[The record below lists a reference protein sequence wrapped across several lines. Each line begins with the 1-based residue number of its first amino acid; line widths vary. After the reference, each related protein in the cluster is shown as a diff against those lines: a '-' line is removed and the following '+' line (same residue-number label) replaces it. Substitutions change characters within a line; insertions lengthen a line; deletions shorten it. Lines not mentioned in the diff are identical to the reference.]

1 MLGAIPIIADNR
13 IRAAMEQGEF
23 DHLAGAGQPL
33 RNLDSPY
40 DPDWW
45 LKQMLEREQLTRDDI
60 SIAREKRKR
69 SQSQRNS

>member
-33 RNLDSPY
+33 RNLDGHY

-45 LKQMLEREQLTRDDI
+45 LKQKLQREELTADDV
-60 SIAREKRKR
+60 SIAREKLKQA
-69 SQSQRNS
+69 QSQRNS

>member
-23 DHLAGAGQPL
+23 DHLAGAGHPF
-33 RNLDSPY
+33 RNLDGHY

-45 LKQMLEREQLTRDDI
+45 LKQKLQREELTADDV
-60 SIAREKRKR
+60 SIAREKLKQA
-69 SQSQRNS
+69 QSQRNS

>member
-23 DHLAGAGQPL
+23 ECLEGAGQPL
-33 RNLDSPY
+33 RDLGGHY

-45 LKQMLEREQLTRDDI
+45 LKQKLQREELTADDVVITREQLKQ
-60 SIAREKRKR
+60 AR
-69 SQSQRNS
+69 SQRNS